1 MNSKKNNKGFSLVE
15 MLVTI
20 AILAVVTATSVS
32 IYSWIK
38 ANRIKS
44 VTKNI
49 DTAISN
55 TRSETLTKAGTYEL
69 VLRGTSDNI
78 VAVLNRTVNGTV
90 KSETKTVGNTASIYC
105 LGTDGNKYYIK
116 KGGTYQLCIS
126 FNKSDGSFKRIEL
139 LDFSVATPL
148 PIPISNDIYIEYG
161 GLSRR
166 ISLKKETGKHSVT
179 SY

>member
-1 MNSKKNNKGFSLVE
+1 

-20 AILAVVTATSVS
+20 AIMAIVTAVSVS

-55 TRSETLTKAGTYEL
+55 TRSETLTKAGSYEL
-69 VLRGTSDNI
+69 VLKGTSDK
-78 VAVLNRTVNGTV
+78 VVTVLYRNVNGTV
-90 KSETKTVGNTASIYC
+90 RSETKTIGNTASIYC
-105 LGTDGNKYYIK
+105 KGTDGHKYYIK

-139 LDFSVATPL
+139 LNFSVATPTPV
-148 PIPISNDIYIEYG
+148 PIYNDIYIEYG
-161 GLSRR
+161 GLSRK

-179 SY
+179 SN